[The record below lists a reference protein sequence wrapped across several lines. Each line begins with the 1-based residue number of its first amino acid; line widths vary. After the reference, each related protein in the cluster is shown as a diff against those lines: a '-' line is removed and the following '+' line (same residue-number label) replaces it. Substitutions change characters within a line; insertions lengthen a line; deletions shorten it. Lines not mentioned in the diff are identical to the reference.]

1 MIKLLH
7 FGLETTMTHLVICP
21 SVPAWK
27 INDALCFDRKFYDG
41 MLLYT
46 QKWPGKISCVI
57 SLSSARLPDFG
68 IATINIS
75 ELPFECITLNESQL
89 ITADHLQGASIILGA
104 GDSNDQLHLG
114 KLCRE
119 RNIKCVY
126 VIENIPE
133 TRYQIAS
140 LSTKN
145 PIVRLRRYL
154 YLWQG
159 ERKRVAAFN
168 ICDGLQSNGTPAHF
182 EYGYVN
188 NNLLYF
194 DTRVF
199 ENQIIS
205 DGELQQRLDYLA
217 ENKPLR
223 IAFSGRLVKIK
234 GVDHLVELA
243 LKLKNVNTPVELRI
257 YGAGDMDIEMRELIS
272 RYHLENNVSMLG
284 AVDFYET
291 LIPELK
297 RSVDLFVCLHRQ
309 SDPSC
314 TYLETLSCGIPIV
327 GYKNRAF
334 AGLLD
339 ISDIGWG
346 AELNDLD
353 GVCRA
358 IVHLNSNRE
367 DLIEKSKNS
376 AAFARLHDF
385 GSTFERRIN
394 HLLAT
399 SERQN

>member
-1 MIKLLH
+1 
-7 FGLETTMTHLVICP
+7 MTHLVICP

-27 INDALCFDRKFYDG
+27 TNDALCFDRKFYDG

-75 ELPFECITLNESQL
+75 ELPFECITLNENQL
-89 ITADHLQGASIILGA
+89 ITAYHLQGASIVLGT
-104 GDSNDQLHLG
+104 GDSHDQLHLS

-154 YLWQG
+154 YIWQG
-159 ERKRVAAFN
+159 ERKRVAAFK
-168 ICDGLQSNGTPAHF
+168 ICDGLQSNGTPAHI
-182 EYGYVN
+182 EYRYVS

-194 DTRVF
+194 DTRVS

-205 DGELQQRLDYLA
+205 DDELQRRLVYLA

-223 IAFSGRLVKIK
+223 IVFSGRLVRIK
-234 GVDHLVELA
+234 GVDHLVKLA
-243 LKLKNVNTPVELRI
+243 LKLKHVNTPFELKI

-272 RYHLENNVSMLG
+272 KYQLENNVSMLG

-297 RSVDLFVCLHRQ
+297 HSVDLFVCLHRQ
-309 SDPSC
+309 GDPSC

-367 DLIEKSKNS
+367 ELIEKSKNS
-376 AAFARLHDF
+376 AAFARLHNFD
-385 GSTFERRIN
+385 STFERRIN

>member
-1 MIKLLH
+1 
-7 FGLETTMTHLVICP
+7 
-21 SVPAWK
+21 
-27 INDALCFDRKFYDG
+27 

-46 QKWPGKISCVI
+46 KKWPGKISCVI

-75 ELPFECITLNESQL
+75 ELPFECITLNENQL
-89 ITADHLQGASIILGA
+89 ITAYHLQGASIVLGT
-104 GDSNDQLHLG
+104 GDSDDQLQLG

-126 VIENIPE
+126 IIENIPE

-140 LSTKN
+140 LSTRN
-145 PIVRLRRYL
+145 PIVRLRRYF
-154 YLWQG
+154 YIWQT
-159 ERKRVAAFN
+159 ERKRVAAFK
-168 ICDGLQSNGTPAHF
+168 ICDGLQSNGTPAHI
-182 EYGYVN
+182 EYRYVSN
-188 NNLLYF
+188 GLLYF

-205 DGELQQRLDYLA
+205 DGELQQRFHYLS

-223 IAFSGRLVKIK
+223 IAFSGRLVRIK
-234 GVDHLVELA
+234 GVDHLVKLA
-243 LKLKNVNTPVELRI
+243 LKLKQLNIPFELRI

-272 RYHLENNVSMLG
+272 KYHLENNVSMLG

-309 SDPSC
+309 GDPSC

-327 GYKNRAF
+327 GYKNSAF

-346 AELNDLD
+346 TELNDLD
-353 GVCRA
+353 DV
-358 IVHLNSNRE
+358 
-367 DLIEKSKNS
+367 
-376 AAFARLHDF
+376 
-385 GSTFERRIN
+385 
-394 HLLAT
+394 
-399 SERQN
+399 